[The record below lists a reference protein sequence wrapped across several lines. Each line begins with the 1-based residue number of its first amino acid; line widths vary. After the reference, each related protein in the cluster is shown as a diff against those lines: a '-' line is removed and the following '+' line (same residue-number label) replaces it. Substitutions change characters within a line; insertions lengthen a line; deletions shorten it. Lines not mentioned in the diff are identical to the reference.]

1 MFRIIENNISLCPKQ
16 QSFLNPPNPI
26 PQHSR
31 FFKLQIPSRRL
42 YSLFKFDDFFS
53 CIFFVVNFAEFNLI
67 FAFQTT
73 FSTTLFMA
81 QTVDNIFYLL
91 FNLLQ
96 HNIVFFVKLKLFFT
110 ATFDASDD
118 GFMEQA

>member
-1 MFRIIENNISLCPKQ
+1 M
-16 QSFLNPPNPI
+16 
-26 PQHSR
+26 
-31 FFKLQIPSRRL
+31 
-42 YSLFKFDDFFS
+42 
-53 CIFFVVNFAEFNLI
+53 NFAEFNLI

>member
-1 MFRIIENNISLCPKQ
+1 MCANDDVKSLIKEKISNILHEDFARVLPEYHEINTENWG
-16 QSFLNPPNPI
+16 
-26 PQHSR
+26 PQNGYYQNEE
-31 FFKLQIPSRRL
+31 L
-42 YSLFKFDDFFS
+42 
-53 CIFFVVNFAEFNLI
+53 
-67 FAFQTT
+67 
-73 FSTTLFMA
+73 
-81 QTVDNIFYLL
+81 DNIFYLL